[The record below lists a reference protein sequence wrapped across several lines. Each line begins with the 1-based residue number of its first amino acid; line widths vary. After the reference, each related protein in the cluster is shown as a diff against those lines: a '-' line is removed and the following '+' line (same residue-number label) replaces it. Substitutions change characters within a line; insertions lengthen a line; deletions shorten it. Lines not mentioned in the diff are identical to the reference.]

1 MRGCVNFATMCSDTL
16 FNINCRQAA
25 QAPVA
30 LPENRFEFAMARR
43 RIYLPFITI
52 AFTILQFGATPAAA
66 LAAGHSQDD
75 TARVAVTI
83 GLLGHYGFIIPHAR
97 EIRDVSDGNP
107 WGAEVDFGFHFTDTN
122 AWHFLQAYP
131 RLGVSLA
138 YYNFD
143 NPRVLGNAYAL
154 VVYAEPFLS
163 AHKAFSL
170 SFRLGG
176 GLAYLD
182 NVYDPGTNP
191 ENLFYSTAISF
202 PLEANV
208 MANYRLNRY
217 FMLRAG
223 GTYKHISNG
232 GIRQPNKGINFPTA
246 TVGIYYAIRPDS
258 FPERQ
263 PAESN
268 MQKHKRSYLI
278 ALIASFQDQADDP
291 TKKLPLL
298 GITAYVSQ
306 PVGRLS
312 ALTAGAEWIAD
323 YTIRNE
329 LEQRSEDTD
338 FQRGALLAG
347 HAFRIGRFRF
357 SQQLGIYI
365 YAPYA
370 ARDAVYQRYGLAYLP
385 ATKPSLAST

>member
-1 MRGCVNFATMCSDTL
+1 
-16 FNINCRQAA
+16 
-25 QAPVA
+25 
-30 LPENRFEFAMARR
+30 MARPH
-43 RIYLPFITI
+43 IYLLFISV
-52 AFTILQFGATPAAA
+52 AFTLLQFGAAPAAA
-66 LAAGHSQDD
+66 QAAGYIEDD
-75 TARVAVTI
+75 TSRVAVTV
-83 GLLGHYGFIIPHAR
+83 GVLGHYGFIIPHAKD
-97 EIRDVSDGNP
+97 IRDVSDSNP
-107 WGAEVDFGFHFTDTN
+107 WGTEVDIGFHFTGAS
-122 AWHFLQAYP
+122 AWQYLQAYP
-131 RLGVSLA
+131 RLGVSLG

-143 NPRVLGNAYAL
+143 NPRVLGNAYTL
-154 VVYAEPFLS
+154 LVYAEPFLS
-163 AHKAFSL
+163 AHKDFSL

-182 NVYDPGTNP
+182 NIYDSETNP

-208 MANYRLNRY
+208 MGNYRLNRY
-217 FMLRAG
+217 WMLRAG

-246 TVGIYYAIRPDS
+246 TVGLDYAIRPGS

-263 PAESN
+263 PAGSN
-268 MQKHKRSYLI
+268 RQDATRNYMV
-278 ALIASFQDQADDP
+278 ALIASFQDEASDP
-291 TKKLPLL
+291 TKQFPLL

-306 PVGRLS
+306 PVSRLS
-312 ALTAGAEWIAD
+312 GLTAGAEWIAD

-329 LEQRSEDTD
+329 LERRSEDTD
-338 FQRGALLAG
+338 FNRAALLAG

-370 ARDAVYQRYGLAYLP
+370 ARDAVYQRYGLDYHTSNKAFFGINLK
-385 ATKPSLAST
+385 AHRHVADFLDARVGLRL